1 MIPPEQGADTK
12 PQPEEP
18 LDHRRRRRAPR
29 DHDSPQVL
37 DRPAGAATRE
47 RNRPCVLQRDVVQQG
62 VHAKGAC
69 AEFLWVDAC

>member
-1 MIPPEQGADTK
+1 MIPPEQGADAE
-12 PQPEEP
+12 PQPEEL
-18 LDHRRRRRAPR
+18 LDHHRRRRAPR

-47 RNRPCVLQRDVVQQG
+47 RNCPCVLQRDVVQQC
-62 VHAKGAC
+62 VYAKGAC